1 MTGDITGIDHV
12 LINAN
17 DLEGDRDTYIR
28 LGFHPTPRGR
38 HPQWGTGN
46 YCFMLERGYL
56 ELIGVVD
63 PDEFAA
69 NASRRGNRDREPG
82 LSALALATD
91 DGAAA
96 AANLNAAG
104 IAADGPKDLSRLI
117 EEAGE
122 TSEPRFQIVHLPDA
136 ATPGLPMFLCHHQ
149 TPELVRRDGWTH
161 HPNGARRI
169 KSVAVPC
176 ENTEPLIK
184 AYSRLLGENAVTATD
199 AIVTLWL
206 GEESILFA
214 SHDDLDEL
222 YPDLLPESGDVPC
235 PAVITLEVA
244 DLEATTRVMASASI
258 PLLREQRSV
267 MVAPDDA
274 CGVALVFTA

>member
-1 MTGDITGIDHV
+1 MTGDITGIDHT
-12 LINAN
+12 LINAD
-17 DLEGDRDTYIR
+17 DLEADRETYIR
-28 LGFHPTPRGR
+28 LGFNPTPRGR

-69 NASRRGNRDREPG
+69 NASRRGNRDRGTG
-82 LSALALATD
+82 LSAIALATD

-96 AANLNAAG
+96 AASLIDAG

-136 ATPGLPMFLCHHQ
+136 ATPGIPMFLCHHQ
-149 TPELVRRDGWTH
+149 TPELVRREGWTH

-169 KSVAVPC
+169 KSIAVPC
-176 ENTEPLIK
+176 ENTAPLIE
-184 AYSRLLGENAVTATD
+184 AYSTLLGENAVTATD
-199 AIVTLWL
+199 DIVSLWL
-206 GEESILFA
+206 GDQSILFA

-222 YPDLLPESGDVPC
+222 YPDLLPESDDIPC

-244 DLEATTRVMASASI
+244 DLDATIQVMASASI

-267 MVAPDDA
+267 MVAADDA

>member
-1 MTGDITGIDHV
+1 MAGEVTGIDHT

-17 DLEGDRDTYIR
+17 DLEADRDAYIR
-28 LGFHPTPRGR
+28 LGFNPTPRGR

-63 PDEFAA
+63 PDEYAA
-69 NASRRGNRDREPG
+69 NASRRGNRGRELG
-82 LSALALATD
+82 LSAIALATD

-96 AANLNAAG
+96 VAKLSDAG
-104 IAADGPKDLSRLI
+104 IAAEGPKDLSRLI
-117 EEAGE
+117 EEADG

-136 ATPGLPMFLCHHQ
+136 ATPGLPMFLCHHL
-149 TPELVRRDGWTH
+149 TPDLVRREGWTY

-176 ENTEPLIK
+176 RNTEPLIE
-184 AYSRLLGENAVTATD
+184 AYSKLLGENAVTATD
-199 AIVTLWL
+199 DIVTLWL
-206 GEESILFA
+206 GDESILFA

-222 YPDLLPESGDVPC
+222 YPDLLPESDDVPC

-244 DLEATTRVMASASI
+244 DLEATTRALASASI

-267 MVAPDDA
+267 MVAAEDA